1 MNPQIFETDR
11 IAELRA
17 LLARLQTDENPYAQ
31 FEALLVAERNLPA
44 LLDCAEAL
52 RRVTQAL
59 EWHAHG
65 RCRGI
70 DDGPLLGTADAVAL
84 GVAALA
90 RLNGGS

>member
-1 MNPQIFETDR
+1 MTDR

-17 LLARLQTDENPYAQ
+17 LHEKALSARGQMEII
-31 FEALLVAERNLPA
+31 EASRDRDMKLLPHLHA

-52 RRVTQAL
+52 RKVTQAL
-59 EWHAHG
+59 DWHAHG

-90 RLNGGS
+90 RLNGDS